1 MPENK
6 EKETQ
11 TVKRRRLLILNAVLA
26 ALALIVMTAGGAL
39 AFQPPLTILQKVVW
53 APLPVIEGLPVTY
66 KIQLHFN
73 QNVEDVRLLDVM
85 RGKQD
90 FISGSVAATCGT
102 KLVVTQKLDTAT
114 RDDIEIKLGDIPA
127 STVCD
132 VFISALTDDDSAGTR
147 ILNDVTVYTNLNNFK
162 GTAGVAA
169 VVDEL

>member
-1 MPENK
+1 M
-6 EKETQ
+6 
-11 TVKRRRLLILNAVLA
+11 KRRRLLILNAVLA
-26 ALALIVMTAGGAL
+26 ALSLIVMTAGGAL
-39 AFQPPLTILQKVVW
+39 AFQPPLTILQKIVW
-53 APLPVIEGLPVTY
+53 EPLPVEEGTPVTY

-90 FISGSVAATCGT
+90 YLTSSVSATCGT

-132 VFISALTDDDSAGTR
+132 VFISAQTDDDSGGTR
-147 ILNDVTVYTNLNNFK
+147 ILNDVTVYTNLNKFK
-162 GTAGVAA
+162 GTAGVAT
-169 VVDEL
+169 VVED